1 MSTSDVKPTRME
13 LIETKRKIKLKSGY
27 KLLKMKRDGLIMEF
41 FELLP
46 KVKDL
51 RSQLSVLYSDAMEKL
66 AIAVAADGK
75 TALES
80 AANCLNKAPEVELSS
95 KNIMG
100 VVVPS
105 VEVTAV
111 EKSLEDRGY
120 GLIGTSIRVDEAVH
134 AFEKL
139 SEMIIL
145 AAEGETTMKKL
156 LDEIEST
163 KRRVNALEFKVIP
176 NLEEVA
182 KYISFRLEE
191 LEKKA
196 FSVFKTYQRI
206 MDWLIEQIEDPDKRV
221 RLFKTMVIISQG
233 MVVLGILIFIWLFK
247 VSAFQSI

>member
-1 MSTSDVKPTRME
+1 MTIADVKPTRME
-13 LIETKRKIKLKSGY
+13 LIETKRKIKLSKGGY

-51 RSQLSVLYSDAMEKL
+51 RNQLSKLYKDAMEKL
-66 AIAVAADGK
+66 SIAVAADGK
-75 TALES
+75 IALES
-80 AANCLNKAPEVELSS
+80 AANCLNKSPEVELSS

-105 VEVTAV
+105 VKVTAV

-145 AAEGETTMKKL
+145 AAEGETTMKKI

-176 NLEEVA
+176 NLEEIA

-191 LEKKA
+191 LERESIFGLK
-196 FSVFKTYQRI
+196 RI
-206 MDWLIEQIEDPDKRV
+206 KN
-221 RLFKTMVIISQG
+221 
-233 MVVLGILIFIWLFK
+233 
-247 VSAFQSI
+247 

>member
-1 MSTSDVKPTRME
+1 MSTADVKPTRME
-13 LIETKRKIKLKSGY
+13 LIETKRKIKLSKSGY

-51 RSQLSVLYSDAMEKL
+51 RGQLSELYKDAMEKL
-66 AIAVAADGK
+66 AVAVAADGK

-80 AANCLNKAPEVELSS
+80 AANCLNKPPEVELSS

-100 VVVPS
+100 VVVPA
-105 VEVTAV
+105 VKVTPV

-120 GLIGTSIRVDEAVH
+120 GLVGTSIRVDEAVH

-139 SEMIIL
+139 SEMVIL

-191 LEKKA
+191 LERESIFGLK
-196 FSVFKTYQRI
+196 RI
-206 MDWLIEQIEDPDKRV
+206 K
-221 RLFKTMVIISQG
+221 G
-233 MVVLGILIFIWLFK
+233 
-247 VSAFQSI
+247 

>member
-1 MSTSDVKPTRME
+1 MSTADVTPTRME
-13 LIETKRKIKLKSGY
+13 LIETKRKIKLSKGGY

-51 RSQLSVLYSDAMEKL
+51 RGQLSELYKDAMEKL

-80 AANCLNKAPEVELSS
+80 AANCLNKSPEVELSS
-95 KNIMG
+95 NNIMG
-100 VVVPS
+100 VVVPA
-105 VEVTAV
+105 VKVTPV

-120 GLIGTSIRVDEAVH
+120 GLVGTSIRVDEAVH
-134 AFEKL
+134 SFEKL

-191 LEKKA
+191 LERESIFGLK
-196 FSVFKTYQRI
+196 RI
-206 MDWLIEQIEDPDKRV
+206 K
-221 RLFKTMVIISQG
+221 G
-233 MVVLGILIFIWLFK
+233 
-247 VSAFQSI
+247 

>member
-1 MSTSDVKPTRME
+1 MTTSDVKPTRME
-13 LIETKRKIKLKSGY
+13 LIETQRKIKLSKSGY

-51 RSQLSVLYSDAMEKL
+51 RGQLSDLYIDAMEKL

-95 KNIMG
+95 NNIMG
-100 VVVPS
+100 VVVPA
-105 VEVTAV
+105 VKVTPV

-120 GLIGTSIRVDEAVH
+120 GLVGTSIRVDEAVH

-191 LEKKA
+191 LERESIFGLK
-196 FSVFKTYQRI
+196 RI
-206 MDWLIEQIEDPDKRV
+206 K
-221 RLFKTMVIISQG
+221 S
-233 MVVLGILIFIWLFK
+233 
-247 VSAFQSI
+247 

>member
-13 LIETKRKIKLKSGY
+13 LIETKRKIKLSKSGY

-51 RSQLSVLYSDAMEKL
+51 RSQLSILYSDAMEKL

-191 LEKKA
+191 LERESIFGLK
-196 FSVFKTYQRI
+196 RI
-206 MDWLIEQIEDPDKRV
+206 K
-221 RLFKTMVIISQG
+221 G
-233 MVVLGILIFIWLFK
+233 
-247 VSAFQSI
+247 

>member
-1 MSTSDVKPTRME
+1 MSIADVKPTRME
-13 LIETKRKIKLKSGY
+13 LIETKRKIKLSKSGY

-51 RSQLSVLYSDAMEKL
+51 RGQLSELYKDAMEKL

-95 KNIMG
+95 NNIMG
-100 VVVPS
+100 VVVPAVKVS
-105 VEVTAV
+105 PV

-120 GLIGTSIRVDEAVH
+120 GLVGTSIRVDESVH

-139 SEMIIL
+139 SEMVIL

-176 NLEEVA
+176 NLEEIA

-191 LEKKA
+191 LERESIFGLK
-196 FSVFKTYQRI
+196 RI
-206 MDWLIEQIEDPDKRV
+206 K
-221 RLFKTMVIISQG
+221 G
-233 MVVLGILIFIWLFK
+233 
-247 VSAFQSI
+247 

>member
-1 MSTSDVKPTRME
+1 MSIADVKPTRME
-13 LIETKRKIKLKSGY
+13 LIETKRKIKLSKGGY

-51 RSQLSVLYSDAMEKL
+51 RNQLSELYKDAMEKL
-66 AIAVAADGK
+66 SIAVAADGK

-80 AANCLNKAPEVELSS
+80 AANCLNKSPDVELSS

-105 VEVTAV
+105 VKVTAV

-145 AAEGETTMKKL
+145 AAEGETTMKKI

-176 NLEEVA
+176 NLEEIA

-191 LEKKA
+191 LERESIFGLK
-196 FSVFKTYQRI
+196 RI
-206 MDWLIEQIEDPDKRV
+206 KN
-221 RLFKTMVIISQG
+221 
-233 MVVLGILIFIWLFK
+233 
-247 VSAFQSI
+247 

>member
-1 MSTSDVKPTRME
+1 MSIADVKPTRME
-13 LIETKRKIKLKSGY
+13 LIETKRKIKLSKSGY

-51 RSQLSVLYSDAMEKL
+51 RGQLSELYKDAMEKL
-66 AIAVAADGK
+66 SIAVAADGK

-80 AANCLNKAPEVELSS
+80 AANCLNKPPEVELSS

-100 VVVPS
+100 VVVPT
-105 VEVTAV
+105 VKVTPV

-120 GLIGTSIRVDEAVH
+120 GLVGTSIRVDEAVH

-139 SEMIIL
+139 SEMVIL

-163 KRRVNALEFKVIP
+163 RRRVNALEFKVIP
-176 NLEEVA
+176 NLEEIA

-191 LEKKA
+191 LERESIFGLK
-196 FSVFKTYQRI
+196 RI
-206 MDWLIEQIEDPDKRV
+206 K
-221 RLFKTMVIISQG
+221 G
-233 MVVLGILIFIWLFK
+233 
-247 VSAFQSI
+247 

>member
-1 MSTSDVKPTRME
+1 MSTSDVNPTRME
-13 LIETKRKIKLKSGY
+13 LIETKRKIKLSKGGY

-51 RSQLSVLYSDAMEKL
+51 RGQLSELYKDAMEKL
-66 AIAVAADGK
+66 SVAIAADGK

-95 KNIMG
+95 NNIMG
-100 VVVPS
+100 VVVPA
-105 VEVTAV
+105 VKVTPV

-120 GLIGTSIRVDEAVH
+120 GLVGTSIRVDEAVH

-176 NLEEVA
+176 NLEEIA

-191 LEKKA
+191 LERESIFGLK
-196 FSVFKTYQRI
+196 RI
-206 MDWLIEQIEDPDKRV
+206 K
-221 RLFKTMVIISQG
+221 S
-233 MVVLGILIFIWLFK
+233 
-247 VSAFQSI
+247 

>member
-1 MSTSDVKPTRME
+1 MTIADVKPTRME
-13 LIETKRKIKLKSGY
+13 LIETKRKIKLSKGGY

-51 RSQLSVLYSDAMEKL
+51 RNQLSKLYKEAMEKL
-66 AIAVAADGK
+66 SVAVAADGK
-75 TALES
+75 IALES
-80 AANCLNKAPEVELSS
+80 AANCLNKSPEVELSS

-105 VEVTAV
+105 VKVTAV

-120 GLIGTSIRVDEAVH
+120 GLIGTPIRVDEAVD
-134 AFEKL
+134 AFEKS

-145 AAEGETTMKKL
+145 AAEGETTMKKI

-176 NLEEVA
+176 NLEEIA

-191 LEKKA
+191 LERESIFGLK
-196 FSVFKTYQRI
+196 RI
-206 MDWLIEQIEDPDKRV
+206 KN
-221 RLFKTMVIISQG
+221 
-233 MVVLGILIFIWLFK
+233 
-247 VSAFQSI
+247 

>member
-1 MSTSDVKPTRME
+1 MSIADVKPTRME
-13 LIETKRKIKLKSGY
+13 LIETKRKIKLSKGGY

-51 RSQLSVLYSDAMEKL
+51 RNQLSTLYKDAMEKL
-66 AIAVAADGK
+66 SVAVAADGK

-80 AANCLNKAPEVELSS
+80 AANCLNKSPEVELSS

-105 VEVTAV
+105 VKVTAV

-145 AAEGETTMKKL
+145 AAEGETTMKKI

-176 NLEEVA
+176 SLEEIA

-191 LEKKA
+191 LERESIFGLK
-196 FSVFKTYQRI
+196 RI
-206 MDWLIEQIEDPDKRV
+206 KN
-221 RLFKTMVIISQG
+221 
-233 MVVLGILIFIWLFK
+233 
-247 VSAFQSI
+247 

>member
-1 MSTSDVKPTRME
+1 MSIADVKPTRME
-13 LIETKRKIKLKSGY
+13 LIETRRKIKLSNGGY

-51 RSQLSVLYSDAMEKL
+51 RNQLSALYISAMEKL
-66 AIAVAADGK
+66 SIAVAAEGT

-80 AANCLNKAPEVELSS
+80 AANCLNKSPEVELSS

-105 VEVTAV
+105 VKVTSV

-145 AAEGETTMKKL
+145 AAEGETTMKKI

-176 NLEEVA
+176 NLEEIA

-191 LEKKA
+191 LERESIFGLK
-196 FSVFKTYQRI
+196 RI
-206 MDWLIEQIEDPDKRV
+206 KN
-221 RLFKTMVIISQG
+221 
-233 MVVLGILIFIWLFK
+233 
-247 VSAFQSI
+247 

>member
-13 LIETKRKIKLKSGY
+13 LIETKRKIKLSKSGY

-191 LEKKA
+191 LERESIFGLK
-196 FSVFKTYQRI
+196 RI
-206 MDWLIEQIEDPDKRV
+206 K
-221 RLFKTMVIISQG
+221 S
-233 MVVLGILIFIWLFK
+233 
-247 VSAFQSI
+247 

>member
-1 MSTSDVKPTRME
+1 MSIADVKPTRME
-13 LIETKRKIKLKSGY
+13 LIETRRKIKLSKGGY

-51 RSQLSVLYSDAMEKL
+51 RSQLSILYMSAMEKL
-66 AIAVAADGK
+66 SIAVAADGK

-80 AANCLNKAPEVELSS
+80 AANCLNKSPEVELSS

-105 VEVTAV
+105 VKVTSV

-139 SEMIIL
+139 AEMIIL
-145 AAEGETTMKKL
+145 AAEGETTMKKI

-176 NLEEVA
+176 NLEEIA

-191 LEKKA
+191 LERESIFGLK
-196 FSVFKTYQRI
+196 RI
-206 MDWLIEQIEDPDKRV
+206 KN
-221 RLFKTMVIISQG
+221 
-233 MVVLGILIFIWLFK
+233 
-247 VSAFQSI
+247 

>member
-1 MSTSDVKPTRME
+1 MTIADVKPTRME
-13 LIETKRKIKLKSGY
+13 LIETKRKIKLSKGGY

-51 RSQLSVLYSDAMEKL
+51 RSQLSALYSDAMEKL
-66 AIAVAADGK
+66 AIAIAADGK

-176 NLEEVA
+176 SLEEIA

-191 LEKKA
+191 LERESI
-196 FSVFKTYQRI
+196 FGLNRI
-206 MDWLIEQIEDPDKRV
+206 K
-221 RLFKTMVIISQG
+221 G
-233 MVVLGILIFIWLFK
+233 
-247 VSAFQSI
+247 

>member
-13 LIETKRKIKLKSGY
+13 LIETKRKIKLSKSGY

-51 RSQLSVLYSDAMEKL
+51 RSQLSALYSDAMEKL

-80 AANCLNKAPEVELSS
+80 AANCLNRAPEVELSS

-191 LEKKA
+191 LERESIFGLK
-196 FSVFKTYQRI
+196 RI
-206 MDWLIEQIEDPDKRV
+206 K
-221 RLFKTMVIISQG
+221 G
-233 MVVLGILIFIWLFK
+233 
-247 VSAFQSI
+247 

>member
-13 LIETKRKIKLKSGY
+13 LIETKRKIKLSKSGY

-51 RSQLSVLYSDAMEKL
+51 RSQLSELYSDAMEKL

-120 GLIGTSIRVDEAVH
+120 GLIGTSIRVVEAVH

-176 NLEEVA
+176 NLEEIA

-191 LEKKA
+191 LERESIFGLK
-196 FSVFKTYQRI
+196 RI
-206 MDWLIEQIEDPDKRV
+206 K
-221 RLFKTMVIISQG
+221 G
-233 MVVLGILIFIWLFK
+233 
-247 VSAFQSI
+247 

>member
-1 MSTSDVKPTRME
+1 MTIADVKPTRME
-13 LIETKRKIKLKSGY
+13 LIETKRKIKLSKGGY

-51 RSQLSVLYSDAMEKL
+51 RNQLSLLYKDAMEKL
-66 AIAVAADGK
+66 SVAVAADGK
-75 TALES
+75 IALES
-80 AANCLNKAPEVELSS
+80 AANCLNKSPEVELSS

-105 VEVTAV
+105 VNVTAV

-145 AAEGETTMKKL
+145 AAEGETTMKKI

-176 NLEEVA
+176 NLEEIA

-191 LEKKA
+191 LERESIFGLK
-196 FSVFKTYQRI
+196 RI
-206 MDWLIEQIEDPDKRV
+206 KN
-221 RLFKTMVIISQG
+221 
-233 MVVLGILIFIWLFK
+233 
-247 VSAFQSI
+247 

>member
-1 MSTSDVKPTRME
+1 ME
-13 LIETKRKIKLKSGY
+13 LIETRRKIKLSKGGY

-51 RSQLSVLYSDAMEKL
+51 RSQLSILYMSAMEKL
-66 AIAVAADGK
+66 SIAVAADGK

-80 AANCLNKAPEVELSS
+80 AANCLNKSPEVELSS

-105 VEVTAV
+105 VKVTSV

-145 AAEGETTMKKL
+145 AAEGETTMKKI

-176 NLEEVA
+176 NLEEIA

-191 LEKKA
+191 LERESIFGLK
-196 FSVFKTYQRI
+196 RI
-206 MDWLIEQIEDPDKRV
+206 KN
-221 RLFKTMVIISQG
+221 
-233 MVVLGILIFIWLFK
+233 
-247 VSAFQSI
+247 

>member
-13 LIETKRKIKLKSGY
+13 LIETKRKIKLSKSGY

-51 RSQLSVLYSDAMEKL
+51 RSQLSELYSDAMEKL
-66 AIAVAADGK
+66 AIAEAADGK

-176 NLEEVA
+176 NLEEIA

-191 LEKKA
+191 LERESIFGLK
-196 FSVFKTYQRI
+196 RI
-206 MDWLIEQIEDPDKRV
+206 K
-221 RLFKTMVIISQG
+221 G
-233 MVVLGILIFIWLFK
+233 
-247 VSAFQSI
+247 

>member
-13 LIETKRKIKLKSGY
+13 LIETKRKIKLSKSGY

-51 RSQLSVLYSDAMEKL
+51 RSQLSELYSDAMEKL

-111 EKSLEDRGY
+111 EKSLEDSGY
-120 GLIGTSIRVDEAVH
+120 GVIGTSIRVDEAVH

-176 NLEEVA
+176 NLEEIA

-191 LEKKA
+191 LERESIFGLK
-196 FSVFKTYQRI
+196 RI
-206 MDWLIEQIEDPDKRV
+206 K
-221 RLFKTMVIISQG
+221 G
-233 MVVLGILIFIWLFK
+233 
-247 VSAFQSI
+247 

>member
-13 LIETKRKIKLKSGY
+13 LIETKRKIKLSKSGS

-191 LEKKA
+191 LERESIFGLK
-196 FSVFKTYQRI
+196 RI
-206 MDWLIEQIEDPDKRV
+206 K
-221 RLFKTMVIISQG
+221 G
-233 MVVLGILIFIWLFK
+233 
-247 VSAFQSI
+247 

>member
-13 LIETKRKIKLKSGY
+13 LIETKRKIKLSKSGY

-51 RSQLSVLYSDAMEKL
+51 RGQLSDLYVDAMEKL

-80 AANCLNKAPEVELSS
+80 AANCLNRAPEVELSS
-95 KNIMG
+95 NNIMG
-100 VVVPS
+100 VVVPA
-105 VEVTAV
+105 VKVTPV

-120 GLIGTSIRVDEAVH
+120 GLVGTSIRVDEAVH

-191 LEKKA
+191 LERESIFGLK
-196 FSVFKTYQRI
+196 RI
-206 MDWLIEQIEDPDKRV
+206 K
-221 RLFKTMVIISQG
+221 G
-233 MVVLGILIFIWLFK
+233 
-247 VSAFQSI
+247 

>member
-13 LIETKRKIKLKSGY
+13 LIETKRKIKLSKSGY

-51 RSQLSVLYSDAMEKL
+51 RSQLSALYSDAMEKL

-191 LEKKA
+191 LERESIFGLKRIKA
-196 FSVFKTYQRI
+196 
-206 MDWLIEQIEDPDKRV
+206 
-221 RLFKTMVIISQG
+221 
-233 MVVLGILIFIWLFK
+233 
-247 VSAFQSI
+247 

>member
-13 LIETKRKIKLKSGY
+13 LIETKRKIKLSKGGY

-51 RSQLSVLYSDAMEKL
+51 RGQLSELYKDAMEKL
-66 AIAVAADGK
+66 SVAIAADGK

-95 KNIMG
+95 NNIMG
-100 VVVPS
+100 VVVPA
-105 VEVTAV
+105 VKVTPV

-120 GLIGTSIRVDEAVH
+120 GLVGTSIRVDEAVH

-176 NLEEVA
+176 NLEEIA

-191 LEKKA
+191 LERESIFGLK
-196 FSVFKTYQRI
+196 RI
-206 MDWLIEQIEDPDKRV
+206 K
-221 RLFKTMVIISQG
+221 G
-233 MVVLGILIFIWLFK
+233 
-247 VSAFQSI
+247 